1 MYQGDILD
9 TYKVY
14 LDKDIKYY
22 NYYLL
27 LIPLVIIILIIR
39 IKIKLK
45 KSKRRIK
52 NPLRKRKKR

>member
-1 MYQGDILD
+1 MYQGDTLD

-52 NPLRKRKKR
+52 RPFKRKR